1 LSLKAIV
8 EGARYTGYSGF
19 FYLKGEKMELMNL
32 NKSQTMSSIEIADLV
47 ESRHDSV
54 KRSIERLM
62 KLNAISNTPLVDG
75 IKSANGVIQSVYY
88 IGKRDSIIIVAQL
101 CPQFTA
107 RLVDRWQQLEAEK
120 QSATMM
126 MPNFSN
132 PAEAARAW
140 ALQYESAQLAIS
152 TKSEIGNRRE
162 ATAMNTASQ
171 AVKKA
176 NKLEIE
182 LDRSKDYATIKRMQL
197 QYHGV
202 AFNWRLLKS
211 AAQDLGIEPID
222 TFDQNYGSVKA
233 YHREVWLEAYALSID

>member
-1 LSLKAIV
+1 
-8 EGARYTGYSGF
+8 
-19 FYLKGEKMELMNL
+19 MELMNL
-32 NKSQTMSSIEIADLV
+32 NKSQTMSSREIADLL
-47 ESRHDSV
+47 EKQHANI
-54 KRSIERLM
+54 KISIERLS
-62 KLNAISNTPLVDG
+62 KSGVNGTIAVQEFAHNGNTYTEYLL
-75 IKSANGVIQSVYY
+75 
-88 IGKRDSIIIVAQL
+88 GKRDSIIVVAQNH
-101 CPQFTA
+101 PEFTA
-107 RLVDRWQQLEAEK
+107 KIVDRWQQLEAEK

-140 ALQYESAQLAIS
+140 ALQYETAQLAIA
-152 TKSEIGNRRE
+152 TKAEIGNRRE

-233 YHREVWLEAYALSID
+233 YHRDVWLEAYALSID